1 MCHDATAMVVAIVP
15 LLNVESAEMAL
26 ITRYTCYELPAMF
39 KYTTVLSANFVS
51 CSTDRHVSECLSE
64 CSTDSTQSLELE
76 VEQLQQSST
85 ISLSLSLALAV
96 SSSTISDID

>member
-15 LLNVESAEMAL
+15 LLNVERAEMAL

-64 CSTDSTQSLELE
+64 YSTDSTQSLELE
-76 VEQLQQSST
+76 VEYSAEQYDIT
-85 ISLSLSLALAV
+85 ITIT
-96 SSSTISDID
+96 SSSSI